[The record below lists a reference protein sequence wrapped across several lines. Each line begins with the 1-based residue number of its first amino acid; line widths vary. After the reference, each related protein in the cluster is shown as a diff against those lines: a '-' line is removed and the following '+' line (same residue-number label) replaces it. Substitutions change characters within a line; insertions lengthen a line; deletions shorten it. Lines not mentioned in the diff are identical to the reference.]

1 MGLFSR
7 LYGDCVHIYYPQ
19 SHAAKSDAL
28 ELFSVEKQ
36 LISSH
41 SGMVNLQLDNDS
53 RIAMKIMSSRTI
65 SSKELANQ
73 LAIFI
78 PLKSAILINLE
89 TSTHI
94 DRSLSLVY
102 RLFSF
107 TFSPF
112 KSRDEISLRG

>member
-1 MGLFSR
+1 M
-7 LYGDCVHIYYPQ
+7 
-19 SHAAKSDAL
+19 
-28 ELFSVEKQ
+28 EKQ

-41 SGMVNLQLDNDS
+41 SGTVNLQLGNDS
-53 RIAMKIMSSRTI
+53 RVAMKLMSFGTI

-78 PLKSAILINLE
+78 PLKSDILINLE

-94 DRSLSLVY
+94 SRSLSLVY
-102 RLFSF
+102 RLVSF
-107 TFSPF
+107 TFSPL

>member
-1 MGLFSR
+1 M
-7 LYGDCVHIYYPQ
+7 
-19 SHAAKSDAL
+19 
-28 ELFSVEKQ
+28 EKQ

-41 SGMVNLQLDNDS
+41 SGTVNLQLDNDS
-53 RIAMKIMSSRTI
+53 RVAMKFMSFGTI

-78 PLKSAILINLE
+78 PLKSDILVNLE

-94 DRSLSLVY
+94 GRSLSLVY

-107 TFSPF
+107 TSFLF
-112 KSRDEISLRG
+112 KSRDEISLRR